1 MLKAEFLRARIFQ
14 FTPLREGR
22 PLLMRVCAGQH
33 STRFQF
39 TPLREG
45 RREVVPGIKIVPRI
59 SIHAP
64 PRGATRMV
72 SCALPPMQFQFTP
85 LREGR
90 QRRTTFGL
98 QIAGFQFTPLR
109 EGRPAGMEGVLRV
122 D

>member
-45 RREVVPGIKIVPRI
+45 RREALQAPINRVHDISIHAPPRGATRRAAARFGRFRI

-64 PRGATRMV
+64 PRGATRQKSATV
-72 SCALPPMQFQFTP
+72 
-85 LREGR
+85 
-90 QRRTTFGL
+90 
-98 QIAGFQFTPLR
+98 
-109 EGRPAGMEGVLRV
+109 
-122 D
+122 